1 MNHANGAG
9 DFNSWAAGASA
20 GMNQGMA
27 VIPYALLRYYRAIG
41 LNSSECILLIHL
53 LGFQQVEHN
62 SFPSLEE
69 LQHVTGANAEVIAMT
84 LQKLMK
90 EGLLG
95 IDEHVDEE
103 RGIQFERYNLSGLY
117 AKLGQYLARESEEE
131 AGRAKLA
138 ETNRKSNGDAG
149 LDTYQR
155 YNTPAPSNATPEQEE
170 RNLFSI
176 FEKEFGRPLSPMEL
190 ETISG
195 WVDQDRYPD
204 ELILLALK
212 EAVFA
217 GKVHFR
223 YIDRILLEW
232 SRNRVRTAQ
241 DAKAYTQKFRN
252 LGR

>member
-1 MNHANGAG
+1 MNNANGAEESI
-9 DFNSWAAGASA
+9 SWAAGASA

-27 VIPYALLRYYRAIG
+27 VIPYALLRYYHILG
-41 LNSSECILLIHL
+41 MNSSECILMIHL
-53 LGFQQVEHN
+53 LGFQQVEHKG
-62 SFPSLEE
+62 FPSLEE
-69 LQHVTGANAEVIAMT
+69 LQQVTGASAEVLAMT

-90 EGLLG
+90 EGYLG

-103 RGIQFERYNLSGLY
+103 RGIQYERYNLSGLY
-117 AKLGQYLARESEEE
+117 AKLGHLLAKENEEE
-131 AGRAKLA
+131 AVRAAKSVVHPDSM
-138 ETNRKSNGDAG
+138 NRFNV
-149 LDTYQR
+149 
-155 YNTPAPSNATPEQEE
+155 PAPSKAVSEQEE

-252 LGR
+252 IGR

>member
-1 MNHANGAG
+1 MNHANGATE
-9 DFNSWAAGASA
+9 FNSWAAGASA
-20 GMNQGMA
+20 GMNQGMTI
-27 VIPYALLRYYRAIG
+27 IPYALLRYYRDMG
-41 LNSSECILLIHL
+41 MNSSECILLIHL

-62 SFPSLEE
+62 GFPSLEE
-69 LQHVTGANAEVIAMT
+69 LQQVTGASAEVIAMT

-117 AKLGQYLARESEEE
+117 AKLGQFLAKESEEE
-131 AGRAKLA
+131 AGKEKTAGSHIKGIG
-138 ETNRKSNGDAG
+138 EVG
-149 LDTYQR
+149 LDTFNR
-155 YNTPAPSNATPEQEE
+155 FNTPAPSKAEPEQEE

-232 SRNRVRTAQ
+232 SRNRVRTVQ

-252 LGR
+252 MGR

>member
-1 MNHANGAG
+1 MNQANGTG
-9 DFNSWAAGASA
+9 DFVSWAAGASA
-20 GMNQGMA
+20 GMNQGMT
-27 VIPYALLRYYRAIG
+27 VIPYALLRYYRTIG
-41 LNSSECILLIHL
+41 LNSSECMLLIHL
-53 LGFQQVEHN
+53 LGFQQVEHKG
-62 SFPSLEE
+62 FPSLEE
-69 LQHVTGANAEVIAMT
+69 LQQVTGATTEMIAMI

-103 RGIQFERYNLSGLY
+103 RGIQYERYNLSGLY
-117 AKLGQYLARESEEE
+117 AKLGHCLAEESKGESE
-131 AGRAKLA
+131 GAKA
-138 ETNRKSNGDAG
+138 ADNSRKGNNSAS
-149 LDTYQR
+149 LDTFR
-155 YNTPAPSNATPEQEE
+155 FNKPAASKTTPVEEE

-252 LGR
+252 IGR